1 MMPIQDQDKNSF
13 LEQDSGMQDVP
24 KWLKSLRLHKY
35 QYLFAKLT
43 YDDMLSLDE
52 EKLVEVTKGA
62 RNKILENIV
71 KLRERSQK
79 LGEYSQQLSN
89 GQVTAK
95 ELAEILVQMK
105 LVIQTPMR
113 AENEQIPAL
122 FTQTLAKIYNQ
133 LHNSLLTNQPISQPF
148 YYQSHQPNA
157 EDDISTFLFCTDQA
171 IKNACFSTHDKDN
184 LRKWHEIIQSC
195 QARKKQRSSVTKSNV
210 SNMQNQRRP
219 NGGPGNNRGLGLKT
233 MQRRPFHHSHQ
244 RSVPNHCQT
253 GQTGTMGSWMQHVQ
267 QQQQH
272 PSASGNQYT
281 HQYSPSALSPPQQV
295 FVMSKPSVIMK
306 ALIQNFH
313 RRASSFDPHIIQR
326 TPSFPSPDS
335 QNSLLRTQVSQVSV
349 NRVSPIW
356 LSGVFQMSVP
366 SSMASVASDRL
377 DSQLSSSRDLSY
389 DYN

>member
-281 HQYSPSALSPPQQV
+281 HQYSPSALSPPQQ
-295 FVMSKPSVIMK
+295 
-306 ALIQNFH
+306 NFH

-335 QNSLLRTQVSQVSV
+335 QNSLLRTQVSQ
-349 NRVSPIW
+349 
-356 LSGVFQMSVP
+356 MSVP